1 MGKGTWRF
9 DGSAWYRR
17 EMDRRTRAVLKR
29 EDELAEA
36 ACAGEDACALLDRVR
51 VRAEALGHAPQMN
64 EVPGARAIAERFGGW
79 QRVLHR
85 LGCKYPAGSA
95 RMDRT
100 HRYRE
105 EYDRQQELY
114 RAERSEKKQRRME
127 RVSGRHSQ
135 TAEQSQNGV
144 TTSLPDGS
152 ETE

>member
-29 EDELAEA
+29 EDEQAEA
-36 ACAGEDACALLDRVR
+36 DCAGEDACELLDRVR
-51 VRAEALGHAPQMN
+51 DRVEALGHAPQMN

-85 LGCKYPAGSA
+85 LGYKYPAGSA
-95 RMDRT
+95 RTDRT

-105 EYDRQQELY
+105 EYARQQELY
-114 RAERSEKKQRRME
+114 RKKKKEKEEQRLMNVE
-127 RVSGRHSQ
+127 
-135 TAEQSQNGV
+135 
-144 TTSLPDGS
+144 
-152 ETE
+152 